1 MHIESGMKLSEYT
14 RETLERD
21 VETAKNKG
29 EYAFQLALC
38 PIFPN
43 MFDKVNLVSEQLY
56 KELAQANYRVLLDDR
71 NQKPRNMFQV
81 IAFLGIPHRIVISGR
96 SLEAGVVEYLNLQTN
111 EHQKID
117 VNGVKTFFDTIMYQ

>member
-1 MHIESGMKLSEYT
+1 MRLSAYT
-14 RETLERD
+14 RETLEQD

-29 EYAFQLALC
+29 EDAFQLALC

-43 MFDKVNLVSEQLY
+43 MFDKVNLVSDQLY
-56 KELAQANYRVLLDDR
+56 KELTQAGYRVLLDDR

-96 SLEAGVVEYLNLQTN
+96 SLEAGVIEYLNLRTN
-111 EHQKID
+111 EHQKIN
-117 VNGVKTFFDTIMYQ
+117 VNNVKTFIDSLTHK